1 MNDIT
6 ERLPESLQWSEGMM
20 LSPQHFQQNDIYW
33 QQQQRHLMAQLQPYY
48 WGVIAIAV
56 DEALLREGK
65 VRIDRLHCV
74 MPDGLV
80 VQHEAA
86 TQEEVLYLDVA
97 DRDELKE
104 QKPLRI
110 HAAVPVRAEGAASQ
124 SSAIQRYASV
134 AGELEVD
141 ENTGE
146 GRIQVCRLRPRV
158 TLFAGDNV
166 PAKYV
171 SMPLLEVRR
180 DIGGMYEL
188 TDYHPPLLRS
198 GAAEFL
204 GRHSLQRGLAALT
217 TQMREKARE
226 LSGTVEQHGAE
237 TGGMS
242 QRFVLR
248 HLASAL
254 PGLELLVQSQTAHP
268 FDLYL
273 ALANVIGQISG
284 IAPEPVPMKLA
295 SYQHDNAVAGFLPAI
310 RYIADIVK
318 RLHVAYETLPFE
330 RLSAAAFERTLPVEG
345 RTEKLLVELRPRPGQ
360 TTERMVQWL
369 RQARIGAT
377 PLLPLLRQRRVPGAT
392 VRQLQSEE
400 TLELNL
406 QVPGT
411 LFELV
416 NQAIEWEG
424 KDLPVIQFGK
434 PLRIEGDGQEGAPA
448 SVIMYRAKNGDDGG
462 NGSGGGAR

>member
-33 QQQQRHLMAQLQPYY
+33 QQQLRHLMAQLQPYY
-48 WGVIAIAV
+48 WGVIDIAI

-65 VRIDRLHCV
+65 MRVDRLQCV

-80 VQHEAA
+80 IQHEAA
-86 TQEEVLYLDVA
+86 TQDEVLYIDIA

-104 QKPLRI
+104 QKPVRI
-110 HAAVPVRAEGAASQ
+110 HVAVPVRAEGAASQ

-134 AGELEVD
+134 AGDLEVD

-146 GRIQVCRLRPRV
+146 SRIQVCRLRPRM

-166 PAKYV
+166 PAKYI

-188 TDYHPPLLRS
+188 TEYHPPLLRS
-198 GAAEFL
+198 GAADFL
-204 GRHSLQRGLAALT
+204 GKHSLHRGLVALT

-226 LSGTVEQHGAE
+226 LAGTVEQQGAE

-273 ALANVIGQISG
+273 ALANVVGQMSG
-284 IAPEPVPMKLA
+284 IAPEPVPMKLVP
-295 SYQHDNAVAGFLPAI
+295 YQHNNAAAGFFPAI
-310 RYIADIVK
+310 RYIADIIK
-318 RLHVAYETLPFE
+318 RLHVAYETLAFE
-330 RLSAAAFERTLPVEG
+330 RLSAAVFERTLPAAG
-345 RTEKLLVELRPRPGQ
+345 RAEKLLVELRPRPGQ
-360 TTERMVQWL
+360 TTESMVQWL
-369 RQARIGAT
+369 RQARIGTT
-377 PLLPLLRQRRVPGAT
+377 PLMPLLRQRRVPGAA
-392 VRQLQSEE
+392 VRQLQPQE
-400 TLELNL
+400 TLELNI

-448 SVIMYRAKNGDDGG
+448 AVIMYRAKNGDNGG
-462 NGSGGGAR
+462 NGSGGSPR

>member
-33 QQQQRHLMAQLQPYY
+33 QQQLRHLMAQIQPYY
-48 WGVIAIAV
+48 WGVIDIAI

-65 VRIDRLHCV
+65 VRIDRLQCV

-80 VQHEAA
+80 MQHEAA
-86 TQEEVLYLDVA
+86 TQDEVLYLDIA

-104 QKPLRI
+104 QKPVRI

-146 GRIQVCRLRPRV
+146 SRIQICRLRPRT

-166 PAKYV
+166 PAKYI

-180 DIGGMYEL
+180 DIGGMFEL
-188 TDYHPPLLRS
+188 TEYHPPLLRS
-198 GAAEFL
+198 GAADFL
-204 GRHSLQRGLAALT
+204 GKYSLQRGLAALT
-217 TQMREKARE
+217 AQMREKARE

-248 HLASAL
+248 HLAGAL
-254 PGLELLVQSQTAHP
+254 PELELLVQSQTAHP
-268 FDLYL
+268 FDLYR
-273 ALANVIGQISG
+273 ALANVVGQISG
-284 IAPEPVPMKLA
+284 IASEPVPMKLA
-295 SYQHDNAVAGFLPAI
+295 PYQHNNAVTGFLAAI
-310 RYIADIVK
+310 RYIGDIVK

-330 RLSAAAFERTLPVEG
+330 RPAAAVFERTLPVDG
-345 RTEKLLVELRPRPGQ
+345 RTEKLLIELRPRPGQ
-360 TTERMVQWL
+360 TTESMVQWL

-377 PLLPLLRQRRVPGAT
+377 PLLPLLRQRRVPGAV
-392 VRQLQSEE
+392 VRQLKPQE

-434 PLRIEGDGQEGAPA
+434 PLRIEGDGQDGAPA
-448 SVIMYRAKNGDDGG
+448 AVIMYRAKNGNNGG
-462 NGSGGGAR
+462 NGAGGSGR